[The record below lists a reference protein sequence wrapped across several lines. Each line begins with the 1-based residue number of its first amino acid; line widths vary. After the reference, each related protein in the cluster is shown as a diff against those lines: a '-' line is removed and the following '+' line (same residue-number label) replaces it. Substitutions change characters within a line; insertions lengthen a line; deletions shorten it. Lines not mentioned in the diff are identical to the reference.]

1 MNEIMKRYVNP
12 ARSEWPSICE
22 RCISDDEV
30 IEKRVRGIIE
40 RVKSEGDIA
49 LYNLAN
55 EIDGVKLSALE
66 VTPEERREAF
76 EKVPKQLRDSIA
88 LAVRNI
94 TNFHLAQRFDP
105 VRVETVPGVL
115 CVQRAVPINEVGL
128 YIPGGTAPLFSTV
141 LMLAVPAKVAG
152 CKEIVMCTPAGA
164 DGKVAATVLFASMI
178 CGVERVFKVGGAQA
192 VAAMAYGT
200 ESICAVDKIFGPG
213 NRYVT
218 KAKEIVSSKVAID
231 MPAGPSEVLVMAD
244 EEANPAFVASDLL
257 SQAEHGCD
265 SQAILVCS
273 TERIADEVCREVCV
287 QLENLPRKE
296 LARKALENSRVVILT
311 DADERIAFTDMY
323 APEHLII
330 STKDPWGIS
339 ARVTS
344 AGSVFIGNFSP
355 ESAGDYASGT
365 NHTLPTAGWARSH
378 SGVNLDS
385 FVRKIT
391 YQEVTAEGLLQLGDA
406 IVEMAHAEGLDA
418 HANAVLMRMK
428 ELNNTCKN

>member
-40 RVKSEGDIA
+40 RVKSEGDRA

-115 CVQRAVPINEVGL
+115 CVQRAVPINKVGL

-218 KAKEIVSSKVAID
+218 KAKELLSTRVAID
-231 MPAGPSEVLVMAD
+231 MPAGPSEVLVLAD
-244 EEANPAFVASDLL
+244 NKAVPSFVASDLL
-257 SQAEHGCD
+257 SQAEHGTD
-265 SQAILVCS
+265 SQTILVCS
-273 TERIADEVCREVCV
+273 DTAVADAVSQEVAE
-287 QLENLPRKE
+287 QLQRLPRKE
-296 LARKALENSRVVILT
+296 IAEKALENSRVVVLS
-311 DADERIAFTDMY
+311 DADDRLDFVNMY

-330 STKDPWGIS
+330 STDDPWGVS

-344 AGSVFIGNFSP
+344 AGSVFVGNYTP

-378 SGVNLDS
+378 SGVNVDS

-391 YQEVTAEGLLQLGDA
+391 FQAATPSGLLELGNT
-406 IVEMAHAEGLDA
+406 IVTMARAEGLDA
-418 HANAVLMRMK
+418 HANAVIERLKCIDK
-428 ELNNTCKN
+428 E